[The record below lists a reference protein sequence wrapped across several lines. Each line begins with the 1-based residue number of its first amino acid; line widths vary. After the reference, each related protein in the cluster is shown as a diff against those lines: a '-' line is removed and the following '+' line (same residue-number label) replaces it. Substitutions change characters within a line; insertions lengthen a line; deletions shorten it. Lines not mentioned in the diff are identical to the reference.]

1 MKFKIVC
8 DFCSQIMRIS
18 VSGLIWIMRTVSVL
32 IWRKI
37 DLRSPCSL
45 YSLNGLHPE
54 LCSTISPWEE
64 VDLQLKKRL
73 RLIRLPLQ
81 IRNIFSVFLF
91 KFLSYFPKPTERT
104 ERGQRFLWKT
114 KQNYVLERYAV
125 TFLIMLIKKSFF
137 LMSFVYILFPP
148 KKQKYGT

>member
-1 MKFKIVC
+1 MKFKIIC

-64 VDLQLKKRL
+64 VDLRLKKRL
-73 RLIRLPLQ
+73 RSTRLPLQ
-81 IRNIFSVFLF
+81 IRNIFSFLVYYFLF
-91 KFLSYFPKPTERT
+91 QNQLNVPNEDKDFFEKNKTKLCTRKICCYLFNNADQKIFFLDVVCIHTFPSPK
-104 ERGQRFLWKT
+104 
-114 KQNYVLERYAV
+114 KQNY
-125 TFLIMLIKKSFF
+125 
-137 LMSFVYILFPP
+137 
-148 KKQKYGT
+148 GT